1 MKKLSLF
8 SLLGLTGLLAF
19 FATPIYAQDEEITL
33 DDEQIVAEAEDV
45 VAEAEDVVADVEATV
60 DEVLVAEDAVEFDDA
75 YVEEDLPE
83 LEIADEDLGEV
94 RELFDGVESLTM
106 DSNSTALLTSLLT
119 AL

>member
-8 SLLGLTGLLAF
+8 GVFGLAGLLAF
-19 FATPIYAQDEEITL
+19 FATPIFAQDNEILL
-33 DDEQIVAEAEDV
+33 DGDDV
-45 VAEAEDVVADVEATV
+45 VAEVDYALSDTEATVVEDVVIDEIPV
-60 DEVLVAEDAVEFDDA
+60 DEDAVEFDDA
-75 YVEEDLPE
+75 YVEENLPE

-119 AL
+119 GL